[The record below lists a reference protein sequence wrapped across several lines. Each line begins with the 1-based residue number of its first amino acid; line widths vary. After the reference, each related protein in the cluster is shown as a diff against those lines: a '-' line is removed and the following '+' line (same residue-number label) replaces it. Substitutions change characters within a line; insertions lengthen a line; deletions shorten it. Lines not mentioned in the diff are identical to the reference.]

1 MADPQTQAEQL
12 QEKYDHVF
20 YLGSGSWNDTF
31 DQQFRLVYAN
41 TAERSTDENY
51 TNRLLLMTPLS
62 YPSEVEDALFTQ

>member
-1 MADPQTQAEQL
+1 M
-12 QEKYDHVF
+12 F

-51 TNRLLLMTPLS
+51 TNRGSQVVMF
-62 YPSEVEDALFTQ
+62 PSGILGEQPDRIPV